1 MYLATRLTVKDPA
14 LPNIM
19 LYVASAR
26 GKMLGSFLL
35 ASMSMGA
42 KLTAC
47 FVEASKLRR
56 VSALLDY
63 VMSIEYGE

>member
-1 MYLATRLTVKDPA
+1 
-14 LPNIM
+14 M